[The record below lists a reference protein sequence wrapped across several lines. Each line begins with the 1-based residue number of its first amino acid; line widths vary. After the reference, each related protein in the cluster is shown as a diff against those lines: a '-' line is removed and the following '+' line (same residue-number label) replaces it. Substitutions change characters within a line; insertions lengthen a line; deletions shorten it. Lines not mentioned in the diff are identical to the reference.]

1 MESELNHAVSK
12 TEESLVFAL
21 SDAAQLKNEYGVK
34 PFTPATLRVV
44 WTITDPASALLEDD
58 ELHTIDARKQVLI
71 RLRVIAEGH
80 PRRKDGSLAKT
91 TVHAKWHLS
100 STPTS
105 TRVMVPMPGE
115 LARVVLTHLPPQV
128 EYPKAVHKYASS
140 VILELLRQGAT
151 ND

>member
-34 PFTPATLRVV
+34 PFTPTTLRVV

-91 TVHAKWHLS
+91 TAHAKWHLS
-100 STPTS
+100 STS
-105 TRVMVPMPGE
+105 TRVMDPMPGE

-140 VILELLRQGAT
+140 VILELLRQEAT

>member
-91 TVHAKWHLS
+91 TVHAKWCLS
-100 STPTS
+100 STS
-105 TRVMVPMPGE
+105 TRVMDPMPGE

-140 VILELLRQGAT
+140 VILELLRQEAT